1 MNLLELDELISGA
14 VYLYTVNIPGLHS
27 LFLVLGAAPIYALP
41 LLLLGLFLRNRAADR
56 RSSVKLFLAAL
67 LAWQVLSNAV
77 GSFLYGQYGFRD
89 RPFAST
95 GATELFFERPEKAF
109 PSDHA
114 SVLVVV
120 TILLFAY
127 GYKKLGWVMVAGTF
141 LTVVGRVGI
150 GFHYLGDMI
159 GGATIGLIAY
169 GIMRWL
175 DRPLEQLFNRFRFL
189 GSHD

>member
-1 MNLLELDELISGA
+1 MTLIEIDELISGA
-14 VYLYTVNIPGLHS
+14 VYLYTVNIPGIHP
-27 LFLVLGAAPIYALP
+27 LFLALGAVPIYALP
-41 LLLLGLFLRNRAADR
+41 LLLLVLFLRNRGRDR
-56 RSSVKLFLAAL
+56 RSATKLFLGAI
-67 LAWQVLSNAV
+67 LAWQILSNAV

-120 TILLFAY
+120 TMLLFAY
-127 GYKKLGWVMVAGTF
+127 GYKKLGWLLVAGTS
-141 LTVVGRVGI
+141 LTIIGRVGI

-159 GGATIGLIAY
+159 GGQRLA
-169 GIMRWL
+169 WL
-175 DRPLEQLFNRFRFL
+175 PTD
-189 GSHD
+189 